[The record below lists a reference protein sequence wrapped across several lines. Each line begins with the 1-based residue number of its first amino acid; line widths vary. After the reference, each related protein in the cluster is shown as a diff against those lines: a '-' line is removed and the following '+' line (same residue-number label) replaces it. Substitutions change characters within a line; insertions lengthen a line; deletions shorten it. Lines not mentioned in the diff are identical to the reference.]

1 MKPEFITAL
10 LVLVY
15 LAGGTIG
22 IALLVGWALKRFG
35 APGQPASRMPAPESK
50 KQDWRKAG
58 SASIPRS
65 SHESARQ
72 Q

>member
-1 MKPEFITAL
+1 MKPEFINAL

-22 IALLVGWALKRFG
+22 ITLLVGWALKRFG
-35 APGQPASRMPAPESK
+35 SPGQPSSKMPAPESK
-50 KQDWRKAG
+50 DQDWRKAG
-58 SASIPRS
+58 GASIPRS
-65 SHESARQ
+65 SRETARQ

>member
-1 MKPEFITAL
+1 MKPEFINAL

-22 IALLVGWALKRFG
+22 IALLMSWAMKRFG

-58 SASIPRS
+58 GASIPRS
-65 SHESARQ
+65 NHESARQ
-72 Q
+72 R